1 MNLSNWGRP
10 GSKSPA
16 SKLNE
21 AKVYQIKTMLRDGMT
36 CEAISKQYRV
46 TATTIQRIKRG
57 ETWTHVK
64 L

>member
-1 MNLSNWGRP
+1 MNLSNWGRQ

-16 SKLNE
+16 SKLTE
-21 AKVYQIKTMLRDGMT
+21 AKVFQIKTLLRDGMT
-36 CEAISKQYRV
+36 CEAVSKQFNV

>member
-1 MNLSNWGRP
+1 MNLSNWGRQ

-16 SKLNE
+16 SKLTE
-21 AKVYQIKTMLRDGMT
+21 AKVVQIKILLRDGMT
-36 CEAISKQYRV
+36 CEAVSKQFKV